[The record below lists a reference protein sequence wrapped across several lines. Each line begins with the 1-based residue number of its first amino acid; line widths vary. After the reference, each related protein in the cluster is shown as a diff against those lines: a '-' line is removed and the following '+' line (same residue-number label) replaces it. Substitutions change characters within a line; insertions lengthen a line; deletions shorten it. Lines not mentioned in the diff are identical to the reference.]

1 MGSAGKT
8 KKETLGN
15 YVTKIKYFDLY
26 QKFNKDRKGK
36 VQSSEYRIVHAKNVI
51 KDGIKSREK
60 AAEIAISMS
69 IEGIKYEKHN
79 KS

>member
-1 MGSAGKT
+1 MARKS

-15 YVTKIKYFDLY
+15 YVVKVKYFDLY
-26 QKFNKDRKGK
+26 QKFNKDRQGK
-36 VQSSEYRIVHAKNVI
+36 AQSSEYRIVHAKNVI
-51 KDGIKSREK
+51 KAGIASREK
-60 AAEIAISMS
+60 ATEMAVSMS

>member
-1 MGSAGKT
+1 MARKT

-26 QKFNKDRKGK
+26 QNFNKDRKGK

-51 KDGIKSREK
+51 KAGINSRER
-60 AAEIAISMS
+60 AAEIAVSMS